1 MDTKRR
7 IILTSIIVMLL
18 ITLVVAGT
26 YALWQVTKSQS
37 GVNTLTSS
45 CLDINFSDNG
55 DGIALN
61 NTFPTP
67 DSEGIKGS
75 GYQFT
80 VKNNC
85 NNEISYSVNLEAL
98 TNSTNTNYI
107 DESNIKIALDNKVGR
122 ALTKY
127 ETVNVKKEANARF
140 DKELYV
146 GVLGTSE
153 KDKSKTHSIK
163 MWMDENTPMTEQNKV
178 FDSKVVVVASQTQ
191 KGIKESSEDCFL
203 IGSNGLLG
211 YYNNYK
217 CGENIIVPE
226 TIKGITAKYM
236 INQTFQK
243 GNVLYYQDTNES
255 KDVYVI
261 LDEANYNTLSAAINQ
276 FDASESGY
284 ETKSIIRY
292 SELSDEVSKDLFS
305 ISNSYLNSVSD
316 DAYENDEGSDAY
328 FYIKF
333 MYLKG
338 GTDYSGKTPF
348 DTGGEEHVVGRYNW
362 GGCSYT
368 NEDRP
373 DCFYNLVDLSKL
385 KQLNLGDM
393 EYFTRIKISKLE
405 LPEGLEKIAQQM
417 FSNCGLT
424 NVYLPTTI
432 KTIGTSAFY
441 GNDLTELEI
450 NSEVTIDSSAFKNN
464 KLNSLT
470 INKTITLGSTS
481 AKPFEGNTSL
491 NQNNVKFGY
500 YSTNT
505 FADLGIS

>member
-1 MDTKRR
+1 MNKKK

-80 VKNNC
+80 VTNNC

-146 GVLGTSE
+146 GVLGTSDN
-153 KDKSKTHSIK
+153 DKSKTHSIK

-226 TIKGITAKYM
+226 TIKGITPKNM
-236 INQTFQK
+236 INQAFQK

-261 LDEANYNTLSAAINQ
+261 LDEANYNTLSAAVNQ

-305 ISNSYLNSVSD
+305 IPNSMIGIGDDYTNDDGSSV
-316 DAYENDEGSDAY
+316 YNG
-328 FYIKF
+328 IKF
-333 MYLKG
+333 MYLKS
-338 GTDYSGKTPF
+338 GTDYSGNNPT
-348 DTGGEEHVVGRYNW
+348 EVVMGTDYIIGLYNSAS
-362 GGCSYT
+362 CMYDS
-368 NEDRP
+368 DRT

-385 KQLNLGDM
+385 KQLNLGDY
-393 EYFTRIKISKLE
+393 EYFPGIKISKLE

-424 NVYLPTTI
+424 NVYLPTTL
-432 KTIGTSAFY
+432 KEIGDAAFSS
-441 GNDLTELEI
+441 NNITELEI

-470 INKTITLGSTS
+470 INKTITLSSTKY
-481 AKPFEGNTSL
+481 KPFEGNTSL

-505 FADLGIS
+505 FADLNIS

>member
-1 MDTKRR
+1 MNKRK

-80 VKNNC
+80 VTNNC

-261 LDEANYNTLSAAINQ
+261 LDEANYNTLSAAVNQ

-305 ISNSYLNSVSD
+305 IPNSMIGIGDDYTNDDGSSV
-316 DAYENDEGSDAY
+316 YNG
-328 FYIKF
+328 IKF
-333 MYLKG
+333 MYLKS
-338 GTDYSGKTPF
+338 GTDYSGNNPT
-348 DTGGEEHVVGRYNW
+348 EVVMGTDYIIGLYNSAS
-362 GGCSYT
+362 CMYDS
-368 NEDRP
+368 DRT

-385 KQLNLGDM
+385 KQLNLGDY
-393 EYFTRIKISKLE
+393 EYFPGIKISKLE

-424 NVYLPTTI
+424 NVYLPTTL
-432 KTIGTSAFY
+432 KEIGDNAFSS
-441 GNDLTELEI
+441 NNITELEI

-470 INKTITLGSTS
+470 INKTITLSSTKY
-481 AKPFEGNTSL
+481 KPFEGNTSL

-505 FADLGIS
+505 FADLNIS

>member
-1 MDTKRR
+1 MNKKK

-80 VKNNC
+80 VTNNC

-226 TIKGITAKYM
+226 TIKGITPKNM
-236 INQTFQK
+236 INQAFQK

-261 LDEANYNTLSAAINQ
+261 LDEANYNTLSAAVNQ

-305 ISNSYLNSVSD
+305 IPNSMIGIGDDYTNDDGSSV
-316 DAYENDEGSDAY
+316 YNG
-328 FYIKF
+328 IKF
-333 MYLKG
+333 MYLKS
-338 GTDYSGKTPF
+338 GTDYSGNNPT
-348 DTGGEEHVVGRYNW
+348 EVVMGTDYIIGLYNSAS
-362 GGCSYT
+362 CMYDS
-368 NEDRP
+368 DRT

-385 KQLNLGDM
+385 KQLNLGDY
-393 EYFTRIKISKLE
+393 EYFPGIKISKLE

-424 NVYLPTTI
+424 NVYLPTTL
-432 KTIGTSAFY
+432 KEIGDAAFSS
-441 GNDLTELEI
+441 NNITELEI

-470 INKTITLGSTS
+470 INKTITLSSTKY
-481 AKPFEGNTSL
+481 KPFEGNTSL

-505 FADLGIS
+505 FADLNIS

>member
-1 MDTKRR
+1 MNKRK

-80 VKNNC
+80 VTNNC

-146 GVLGTSE
+146 GVLGTSDN
-153 KDKSKTHSIK
+153 DKSKTHSIK

-226 TIKGITAKYM
+226 TIKGITPKNM
-236 INQTFQK
+236 INPAFQK

-261 LDEANYNTLSAAINQ
+261 LDEANYNTLSAAVNQ

-292 SELSDEVSKDLFS
+292 SELSDELSKDLFS
-305 ISNSYLNSVSD
+305 IPNSLIGFGD
-316 DAYENDEGSDAY
+316 DYANDDGSGVY
-328 FYIKF
+328 NGIKF
-333 MYLKG
+333 MYLKSDA
-338 GTDYSGKTPF
+338 DYTGKTPLDEGF
-348 DTGGEEHVVGRYNW
+348 EDHVVGWHNF
-362 GGCSYT
+362 GGCSVT
-368 NEDRP
+368 IEDRP

-385 KQLNLGDM
+385 KQLNLGDT
-393 EYFTRIKISKLE
+393 EHFTGIKISKLE
-405 LPEGLEKIAQQM
+405 LPEGLEKITLKM
-417 FSNCGLT
+417 FNDCGLT
-424 NVYLPTTI
+424 NVYLPTTL
-432 KTIGTSAFY
+432 KEIGDNAFSS
-441 GNDLTELEI
+441 NNLTELEI

-470 INKTITLGSTS
+470 INKTITLSSTKY
-481 AKPFEGNTSL
+481 KPFEGNTSL

-505 FADLGIS
+505 FADLNIS

>member
-1 MDTKRR
+1 MDIKRR

-18 ITLVVAGT
+18 ITLVIAGT

-45 CLDINFSDNG
+45 CLNINFSDNG

-80 VKNNC
+80 VTNNC
-85 NNEISYSVNLEAL
+85 NNDISYSVNLEAL

-211 YYNNYK
+211 YYNSYK

-226 TIKGITAKYM
+226 TIKGVTPKNM
-236 INQTFQK
+236 INPAFQK
-243 GNVLYYQDTNES
+243 GNVLYYQDTNEA

-261 LDEANYNTLSAAINQ
+261 LDEANYNTLSAAVNQ
-276 FDASESGY
+276 FAASESGY

-305 ISNSYLNSVSD
+305 ISDSVIGLGSD
-316 DAYENDEGSDAY
+316 EYENDEGSGAY
-328 FYIKF
+328 LYIKF
-333 MYLKG
+333 MYLKN
-338 GTDYSGKTPF
+338 GTDYSGKSPL
-348 DTGGEEHVVGRYNW
+348 DAGGEEHVVGGNNL
-362 GGCSYT
+362 GGCNYT
-368 NEDRP
+368 NEGRT
-373 DCFYNLVDLSKL
+373 DCFYNLVDLSSL
-385 KQLNLGDM
+385 KQLNLGDTGH
-393 EYFTRIKISKLE
+393 FDGIKISKLE
-405 LPEGLEKIAQQM
+405 LPEGLERIANGM
-417 FSNCGLT
+417 FRNCGLK
-424 NVYLPTTI
+424 NVYLPTTN
-432 KTIGTSAFY
+432 KTIEDGAFY
-441 GNDLTELEI
+441 GNNLTELEI

>member
-1 MDTKRR
+1 MNKKK

-80 VKNNC
+80 VTNNC

-146 GVLGTSE
+146 GVLGTSDN
-153 KDKSKTHSIK
+153 DKSKTHSIK

-226 TIKGITAKYM
+226 TIKGITPKNM
-236 INQTFQK
+236 INPAFQK
-243 GNVLYYQDTNES
+243 GNVLYYQDTTEA

-261 LDEANYNTLSAAINQ
+261 LDEANYDTLSAAVNQ

-292 SELSDEVSKDLFS
+292 SELSDELSKDLFS
-305 ISNSYLNSVSD
+305 IPNSLIGFGD
-316 DAYENDEGSDAY
+316 DYANDDGSGVY
-328 FYIKF
+328 NGIKF
-333 MYLKG
+333 MYLKSDA
-338 GTDYSGKTPF
+338 DYTGKTPLDEGF
-348 DTGGEEHVVGRYNW
+348 EDHVVGWHNF
-362 GGCSYT
+362 GGCSVT
-368 NEDRP
+368 IEDRP

-385 KQLNLGDM
+385 KQLNLGDT
-393 EYFTRIKISKLE
+393 EHFTGIKISKLE
-405 LPEGLEKIAQQM
+405 LPEGLEKITLKM
-417 FSNCGLT
+417 FNDCGLT
-424 NVYLPTTI
+424 NVYLPTTL
-432 KTIGTSAFY
+432 KEIGDGAFSS
-441 GNDLTELEI
+441 NNLTELEI
-450 NSEVTIDSSAFKNN
+450 NSEVKIISSAFKNN

-470 INKTITLGSTS
+470 INKTITLSSTKY
-481 AKPFEGNTSL
+481 KPFEGNTSL

-505 FADLGIS
+505 FADLNIS

>member
-1 MDTKRR
+1 MNKRK

-80 VKNNC
+80 VTNNC

-226 TIKGITAKYM
+226 TIKGITPKNM
-236 INQTFQK
+236 INPAFQK

-261 LDEANYNTLSAAINQ
+261 LDEANYNTLSAAVNQ

-305 ISNSYLNSVSD
+305 IPNSMIGIGDDYTNDDGSSV
-316 DAYENDEGSDAY
+316 YNG
-328 FYIKF
+328 IKF
-333 MYLKG
+333 MYLKS
-338 GTDYSGKTPF
+338 GTDYSGNNPT
-348 DTGGEEHVVGRYNW
+348 EVVMGTDYIIGLYNSAS
-362 GGCSYT
+362 CMYDS
-368 NEDRP
+368 DRT

-385 KQLNLGDM
+385 KQLNLGDY
-393 EYFTRIKISKLE
+393 EYFPGIKISKLE

-424 NVYLPTTI
+424 NVYLPTTL
-432 KTIGTSAFY
+432 KEIGDNAFSS
-441 GNDLTELEI
+441 NNITELEI

-470 INKTITLGSTS
+470 INKTITLSSTKY
-481 AKPFEGNTSL
+481 KPFEGNTSL

-505 FADLGIS
+505 FADLNIS

>member
-1 MDTKRR
+1 MDIKRR
-7 IILTSIIVMLL
+7 IILTGIIVMLL
-18 ITLVVAGT
+18 ITLVIAGT

-45 CLDINFSDNG
+45 CLNINFSDNG

-80 VKNNC
+80 VTNNC
-85 NNEISYSVNLEAL
+85 NNDISYSVNLEAL

-226 TIKGITAKYM
+226 TIKGITPKNM
-236 INQTFQK
+236 INPAFQK
-243 GNVLYYQDTNES
+243 GNVLYYQDTNEA

-261 LDEANYNTLSAAINQ
+261 LDEANYNTLSAAVNQ
-276 FDASESGY
+276 FAASESGY

-305 ISNSYLNSVSD
+305 MSTNSYINSSSD
-316 DAYENDEGSDAY
+316 EYENDEGSDAY
-328 FYIKF
+328 WYIKF
-333 MYLKG
+333 MYLKN
-338 GTDYSGKTPF
+338 GTDYTGTNPLA
-348 DTGGEEHVVGRYNW
+348 TGGEEHVVGKYNL

-368 NEDRP
+368 YEGRT
-373 DCFYNLVDLSKL
+373 DCFYNIVDLSNL

-393 EYFTRIKISKLE
+393 EYFPEIKISKLE
-405 LPEGLEKIAQQM
+405 LPEGLERIARGM
-417 FSNCGLT
+417 FTNCGLT
-424 NVYLPTTI
+424 NVYLPTTLKEI
-432 KTIGTSAFY
+432 VGSAFF
-441 GNDLTELEI
+441 GNNLTELEI
-450 NSEVTIDSSAFKNN
+450 NSEVKIDSSAFKNN
-464 KLNSLT
+464 KLSSLI

>member
-1 MDTKRR
+1 MDIKRR
-7 IILTSIIVMLL
+7 IILTGIIVMLL
-18 ITLVVAGT
+18 ITLVIAGT

-45 CLDINFSDNG
+45 CLNINFSDNG

-80 VKNNC
+80 VTNNC
-85 NNEISYSVNLEAL
+85 NNDISYSVNLEAL

-226 TIKGITAKYM
+226 TIKGITPKNM
-236 INQTFQK
+236 IIPAFQK
-243 GNVLYYQDTNES
+243 GNVLYYQDTNEA

-261 LDEANYNTLSAAINQ
+261 LDEANYNTLSAAVNQ

-284 ETKSIIRY
+284 ETKRIIRY

-305 ISNSYLNSVSD
+305 ISNSYIDSGTD
-316 DAYENDEGSDAY
+316 EYENDEGSGAY
-328 FYIKF
+328 LYIKF
-333 MYLKG
+333 MYLKN
-338 GTDYSGKTPF
+338 GTDYSGKSPLA
-348 DTGGEEHVVGRYNW
+348 TGGEEHIVGEYNS

-368 NEDRP
+368 NEGRT
-373 DCFYNLVDLSKL
+373 DCFYNIVDLSNL

-393 EYFTRIKISKLE
+393 DYFGQIKISKLE
-405 LPEGLEKIAQQM
+405 LPEGLERIANGM
-417 FSNCGLT
+417 FNNCGLT
-424 NVYLPTTI
+424 NVYLPTTL
-432 KTIGTSAFY
+432 KEIGGSAFF
-441 GNDLTELEI
+441 GNNLTELEI
-450 NSEVTIDSSAFKNN
+450 NSAVKISSSTFKNN
-464 KLNSLT
+464 KLSSLT
-470 INKTITLGSTS
+470 INKTITLSHTS
-481 AKPFEGNTSL
+481 DKPFEGNTSL

>member
-1 MDTKRR
+1 MNKKK

-146 GVLGTSE
+146 GVLGTSDN
-153 KDKSKTHSIK
+153 DKSKTHSIK

-226 TIKGITAKYM
+226 TIKGITPKNM
-236 INQTFQK
+236 INQAFQK

-261 LDEANYNTLSAAINQ
+261 LDEANYNTLSAAVNQ

-305 ISNSYLNSVSD
+305 IPNSMIGIGDDYTNDDGSSV
-316 DAYENDEGSDAY
+316 YNG
-328 FYIKF
+328 IKF
-333 MYLKG
+333 MYLKS
-338 GTDYSGKTPF
+338 GTDYSGNNPT
-348 DTGGEEHVVGRYNW
+348 EVVMGTDYIIGLYNSAS
-362 GGCSYT
+362 CMYDS
-368 NEDRP
+368 DRT

-385 KQLNLGDM
+385 KQLNLGDY
-393 EYFTRIKISKLE
+393 EYFPGIKISKLE

-424 NVYLPTTI
+424 NVYLPTTL
-432 KTIGTSAFY
+432 KEIGDAAFSS
-441 GNDLTELEI
+441 NNITELEI

-470 INKTITLGSTS
+470 INKTITLSSTKY
-481 AKPFEGNTSL
+481 KPFEGNTSL

-505 FADLGIS
+505 FADLNIS

>member
-1 MDTKRR
+1 MDIKRR
-7 IILTSIIVMLL
+7 IILTGIIVMLL
-18 ITLVVAGT
+18 ITLVIAGT

-45 CLDINFSDNG
+45 CLNINFSDNG

-80 VKNNC
+80 VTNNC
-85 NNEISYSVNLEAL
+85 NNDISYSVNLEAL

-261 LDEANYNTLSAAINQ
+261 LDEANYNTLSAAVNQ

-284 ETKSIIRY
+284 ETKSIIKY

-305 ISNSYLNSVSD
+305 INPELSLGQDQVF
-316 DAYENDEGSDAY
+316 YENDDGSYAY
-328 FYIKF
+328 LNIKF
-333 MYLKG
+333 MHLKSG
-338 GTDYSGKTPF
+338 SDYTGKTPL
-348 DTGGEEHVVGRYNW
+348 DEGGEDHVIGGFNW
-362 GGCSYT
+362 GGCSGT
-368 NEDRP
+368 TDGRT
-373 DCFYNLVDLSKL
+373 DCFYNLVDLSNL
-385 KQLNLGDM
+385 KQLNLKDVN
-393 EYFTRIKISKLE
+393 YFTGIKIAKLE
-405 LPEGLEKIAQQM
+405 LPEGLEKIANGM
-417 FSNCGLT
+417 FNNCGLT

-432 KTIGTSAFY
+432 KTIEASAFY

-450 NSEVTIDSSAFKNN
+450 NSEVEIDSSAFKNN

-470 INKTITLGSTS
+470 INKTITLSSTT